1 MCSPGTIGNPYE
13 GCGQE
18 PRQSC
23 TANTCGHGAV
33 CRDGITDIECLCPPG
48 YTGNPYIQCF
58 GNQSK
63 LTNLLWDFSFT
74 VMMLPLYLTDS
85 PQSVAPAKC
94 RIGSPPYCPVFS
106 P

>member
-1 MCSPGTIGNPYE
+1 MIGPQCEPACGINAHCEYGHDLNRCVCNPGTIGNPYE

-33 CRDGITDIECLCPPG
+33 CRDGMTDIECLCPPG

-58 GNQSK
+58 GK
-63 LTNLLWDFSFT
+63 DCCRFSFT
-74 VMMLPLYLTDS
+74 ASHY
-85 PQSVAPAKC
+85 
-94 RIGSPPYCPVFS
+94 F
-106 P
+106 